1 MDLTTLSSILT
12 AVVGLLAIFG
22 GVYWTKFHTLLKEGA
37 EAVVALATFIGDLK
51 TALKPDENGKVNI
64 TEQEAQQLKTSAE
77 NLYREFK
84 DVVAVFKRGVV
95 K

>member
-1 MDLTTLSSILT
+1 
-12 AVVGLLAIFG
+12 
-22 GVYWTKFHTLLKEGA
+22 
-37 EAVVALATFIGDLK
+37 
-51 TALKPDENGKVNI
+51 
-64 TEQEAQQLKTSAE
+64 QEAQQLKTSAE